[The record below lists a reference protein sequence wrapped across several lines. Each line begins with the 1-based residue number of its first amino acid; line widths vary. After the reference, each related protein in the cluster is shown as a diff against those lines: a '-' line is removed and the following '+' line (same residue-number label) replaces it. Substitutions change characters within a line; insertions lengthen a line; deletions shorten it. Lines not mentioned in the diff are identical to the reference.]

1 MGGISARISASKGG
15 GISCSTDVLGNVSA
29 QETGR
34 RLTEATY
41 RYSAMG
47 EMLEARDAKGHP
59 IKAEY
64 DMLGRRT
71 ALESPD
77 GGRQEFAYDE
87 CSNLARETSSVL
99 RGRSKQILYE
109 YDGLN
114 RLTRIDYPDT
124 GDTLYAYG
132 KPGDARGGKDTAG

>member
-1 MGGISARISASKGG
+1 
-15 GISCSTDVLGNVSA
+15 
-29 QETGR
+29 
-34 RLTEATY
+34 
-41 RYSAMG
+41 MG

-59 IKAEY
+59 IAAEY

-114 RLTRIDYPDT
+114 RLVRVDYPDT
-124 GDTLYAYG
+124 VDTLYTYG
-132 KPGDARGGKDTAG
+132 GSGDTHGAAGKDTAG